1 MMKKF
6 FRTLLLI
13 INLFFVVLFV
23 FSTMAEFV
31 SPRKFILFSF
41 LSYGYG
47 ILLIA
52 NILFVMVWLILKRWE
67 FLISTLAIVLRISVF
82 PYFFQFGGGSSR
94 SDASLLDGS
103 DLVVMS
109 FNAHLFSGKADSES
123 DTKGNIAQFLD
134 VVGQQDPD
142 VMCLQEFCNIY
153 GVGDSIELQGYK
165 YMYSDKSP
173 RGYVHPYGTVLYSK
187 YPIVKIGD
195 VQGSTKFFV
204 DIKVH
209 DDTVRA
215 FCVHLDSYELTESD
229 YEELEN
235 LSQGTFK
242 KTMYKLGGKM
252 KTTILQHEEEW
263 DILHQAIQESP
274 YPVIIAGDFNDTP
287 MSYICGRMRRLLND
301 SFEGNGKGFGVTYHG
316 RYPNYRID
324 YVYHSSSIKVLS
336 YSRIKSDM
344 SDHYPIVVHLDFEN
358 TNKEDPLS

>member
-6 FRTLLLI
+6 LRTLLLI

-41 LSYGYG
+41 LSYGY
-47 ILLIA
+47 LLLLVVNA
-52 NILFVMVWLILKRWE
+52 LFVLVWLFLRRWE
-67 FLISTLAIVLRISVF
+67 FLFSTAAIALRISVF
-82 PYFFQFGGGSSR
+82 PYVFQFGGGEGRPDSQLPE
-94 SDASLLDGS
+94 AS

-109 FNAHLFSGKADSES
+109 FNAHLFAGIGDADG
-123 DTKGNIAQFLD
+123 DTKGNVAQFLE
-134 VVGQQDPD
+134 VVRRQAPD
-142 VMCLQEFCNIY
+142 IMCLQEFCNIH
-153 GVGDSIELQGYK
+153 GVGDSLKSQGYG

-187 YPIVKIGD
+187 FPIVEIGD

-204 DIKVH
+204 DIKVA

-215 FCVHLDSYELTESD
+215 FCVHLDSYELTQSD

-235 LSQGTFK
+235 ISQGTFK
-242 KTMYKLGGKM
+242 KTICKLGGKM
-252 KTTILQHEEEW
+252 KATILQHEDEW
-263 DILHQAIQESP
+263 NILNQAIQESP
-274 YPVIIAGDFNDTP
+274 YPIIIAGDFNDTP
-287 MSYICGRMRRLLND
+287 MSYICGRMRRSLND
-301 SFEGNGKGFGVTYHG
+301 SFESQGKGIGVTYHG

-324 YVYHSSSIKVLS
+324 YIYHSPSIKVLS

-344 SDHYPIVVHLDFEN
+344 SDHFPIVVHMDFEE
-358 TNKEDPLS
+358 TNDINPSS